1 MNSIATVWFLLSPS
15 ERLAAGM
22 LFGWMVLGMAL
33 EMLGIG
39 LVVPALSLLAG
50 NAEAVSG
57 SAAGGLHKWLGGPSH
72 RGLLM
77 IGAAAFTLVYAVKT
91 AVLLFINWQQHRFVA
106 RLNADLSQRLFSVY
120 MRQPWSFHLQ
130 RSSAVLIRNL
140 DTISSITEAVGWALV
155 LVAESLVLIG
165 IALLLGWFEPI
176 GAVGVG
182 LVTGAAAIL
191 LDRATRRRVE
201 LWGRLLQEHAARRMK
216 YVQEGLQGVKEA
228 LLHGRQRIFVSQFAA
243 ANEACARMSAKK
255 MFIGNLPRLWFE
267 LVAVVSLAVLV
278 GIMAAEGRPMR
289 AMVPIVGLFAA
300 AAFRILPSVNRLATA
315 LHALRFSA
323 NSLETLRDELS
334 LEVSTVPVSTA
345 DTRLPFAREIFVDEV
360 SYRYQEGVEDA
371 LKSVNLRISRGTAI
385 GLVGTSG
392 AGKSTLVDV
401 ILGVLPPSRGR
412 VLIDHVDIATN
423 PAAWQQMVGY
433 VSQSIYL
440 VDDSIRRNVAFG
452 VADDSIDDQAVRR
465 ALSIARLNGFVDSL
479 PHGVETRVGE
489 HGVRLSGGQRQRIGI
504 ARALYHDPAVVILD
518 EATSALDLAT
528 ERQIMGEIASI
539 HGEKTLIIVSH
550 RTSTVSDCDVV
561 YQIEKG
567 VLRQADVMADA
578 YPPGMSR
585 TPSE

>member
-1 MNSIATVWFLLSPS
+1 MNSIATVWSLLSPS

-22 LFGWMVLGMAL
+22 LFGWMLLGMAL

-50 NAEAVSG
+50 NAEAASG
-57 SAAGGLHKWLGGPSH
+57 SAAGGLHGWLGGPSN

-77 IGAAAFTLVYAVKT
+77 VGVAALILVYAIKT
-91 AVLLFINWQQHRFVA
+91 AVLLVINWQQHRFVA

-216 YVQEGLQGVKEA
+216 YMQEGLLGVKEA
-228 LLHGRQRIFVSQFAA
+228 LLHGRQRVFVSQFVA

-278 GIMAAEGRPMR
+278 WILAAEGRSMR
-289 AMVPIVGLFAA
+289 SMVPIVGLFAA

-323 NSLETLRDELS
+323 NSLETLRNELS
-334 LEVSTVPVSTA
+334 LEVSTVPVPTA
-345 DTRLPFAREIFVDEV
+345 DTRLACAREIFVDEV
-360 SYRYQEGVEDA
+360 SYRYPEGVEDA
-371 LKSVNLRISRGTAI
+371 LRSVTLRIYRGTAI
-385 GLVGTSG
+385 GVVGTSG
-392 AGKSTLVDV
+392 AGKSTLIDI
-401 ILGVLPPSRGR
+401 ILGLLQPTKGR
-412 VLIDHVDIATN
+412 VLVDSVEIAAN
-423 PAAWQQMVGY
+423 PQAWQRMVGY

-440 VDDSIRRNVAFG
+440 IDDSIRRNVAFG
-452 VADDSIDDQAVRR
+452 VSDDAIDDHAVRR
-465 ALSIARLNGFVDSL
+465 ALRTACLNDFVDSV
-479 PHGVETRVGE
+479 PQGVEALVGE
-489 HGVRLSGGQRQRIGI
+489 QGVRLSGGQRQRIGI
-504 ARALYHDPAVVILD
+504 ARALYHDPAVLILD
-518 EATSALDLAT
+518 EATSALDLNT
-528 ERQIMGEIASI
+528 ERQIMREIAAI
-539 HGEKTLIIVSH
+539 RGDKTLIIVSH
-550 RTSTVSDCDVV
+550 RDSTVADCDVV

-567 VLRQADVMADA
+567 VLCRANVLAGA
-578 YPPGMSR
+578 
-585 TPSE
+585 